1 LQKAAEGVL
10 LHPLSSPGG
19 GIGRHAGL
27 KNPFREKCRFDPGP
41 GYNMKPRYSGVVF
54 LFLRFVTG
62 FWSNNPGKNSLKHPT
77 EATKIRLAFLPL
89 KAIP

>member
-1 LQKAAEGVL
+1 
-10 LHPLSSPGG
+10 
-19 GIGRHAGL
+19 
-27 KNPFREKCRFDPGP
+27 
-41 GYNMKPRYSGVVF
+41 MKPRYSGVVF